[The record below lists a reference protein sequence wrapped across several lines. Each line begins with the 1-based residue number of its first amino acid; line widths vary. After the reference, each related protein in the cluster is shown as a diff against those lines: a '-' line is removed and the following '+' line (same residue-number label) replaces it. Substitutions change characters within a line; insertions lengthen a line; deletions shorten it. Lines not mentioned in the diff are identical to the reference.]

1 MRSVVVTALVVP
13 TLYILAGAILCAMLH
28 ILAAAVRRADRP
40 ALLALAAMGLFA
52 ALAAIFSAQ
61 SVQATGAAQFLR
73 ALKLNVD
80 CILVATWA
88 ATAFIALYVG
98 HSGRVAR
105 AVLTAYA
112 GLSLALIVANEV
124 RPYGL
129 QYEQFTGV
137 SHLRLPWGEIVAQGV
152 GRSGLATFLAVAV
165 LYGMIPYAIG
175 ALWVHYRRTRRPG
188 ALWLLVSQLCFVPL
202 AVAGLLVRL
211 SVLHGFEPGPF
222 GFLLVTGAMSAAV
235 MWETQHALRLS
246 EQRLR
251 VLFERAPAAM
261 VAVEPRHGRIVQA
274 NAVARALS
282 GYGAEELAR
291 MTFTDL
297 TLEAERPQAMHHF
310 LEMRDGRADERRLEW
325 SVIGKDGRL
334 RVTDC
339 AVSSQKDAAGN
350 VVSLIACLI
359 DISERKRIEAAL
371 QREGDKNLAFLRN
384 ASDGIHILDPKGYL
398 IEASDSFCEMLG
410 YEREQVIGMH
420 VSQWEALFSQEQL
433 EAILRDQFQW
443 HRRVALETR
452 HRRRDGS
459 VFEVEVSSVAMIL
472 QGSTVLFNSS
482 RDITARKE
490 AEIRLRESEMRL
502 RTLIEQSPVG
512 ISFSRD
518 GITLDVNAR
527 YVQMFGYASAA
538 EVRGTA
544 YLKRIAPR
552 AQAAVSEIIRRRHA
566 GLDVPSEYETLG
578 LRRDGSEFPLYVTA
592 RRIEMGDGPLTVAC
606 MLDFT
611 ERKHFE
617 ERIRHLAFFDQLTR
631 LPNRELLQ
639 DRLRQAIAACMRAGR
654 HGALLLFGLDNF
666 KSVNESMGHPVGDAL
681 LQQVAARLA
690 AQVRDGDT
698 VARMGGDEFVVLLE
712 DLGSQPWLAAARA
725 ETFGLKIMRALAA
738 PYGPLGDDVHVSCS
752 VGATLLSGHRLGAE
766 DLIQQADIA
775 LNQAKAS
782 GRSTLRFFDP
792 RMQQMVSSRVTLE
805 AELRKAVAAGQFLLH
820 YQRQV
825 DEAHNIIGAEALLR
839 WNHPVRGLVPP
850 AEYIALAEETQMILA
865 IGDWVLDAACAQLAA
880 WRAEPRAASLALA
893 VNVSPLQFQQPQFA
907 DQVRQAIARHGIP
920 AERLKLELTETMLQ
934 GDLQR
939 TIVTMR
945 TLKEEGVQF
954 SLDDFGTGY
963 SSLRYLK
970 QLPLDQ
976 LKIDQSFVRDI
987 VTDPNDKAIVVTII
1001 AIARH
1006 LGLDVIAEGVE
1017 SREQLE
1023 ALRECGCGRYQG
1035 YLFGE
1040 PVTPERLF
1048 GT

>member
-1 MRSVVVTALVVP
+1 MVIALVVP
-13 TLYILAGAILCAMLH
+13 TLYLLAGAMLCAVLH
-28 ILAAAVRRADRP
+28 ILAAAVPRAGRP

-52 ALAAIFSAQ
+52 ALAAIFSAE
-61 SVQATGAAQFLR
+61 SMRAADAAEFLR

-80 CILVATWA
+80 CIIVATWA

-98 HSGRVAR
+98 HSGRIAR

-112 GLSLALIVANEV
+112 VSCLALIVANEV
-124 RPYGL
+124 SPFGL
-129 QYEQFTGV
+129 QYAQFTGV
-137 SHLRLPWGEIVAQGV
+137 SHLRLPWGELIVRGV
-152 GRSGLATFLAVAV
+152 GRSGPATFLAAA
-165 LYGMIPYAIG
+165 LIYAMLPYAVG
-175 ALWVHYRRTRRPG
+175 ALWAHYRRTRRRE
-188 ALWLLVSQLCFVPL
+188 ALGLLVAELCFVPL

-211 SVLHGFEPGPF
+211 SVLRGFEPGPF

-235 MWETQHALRLS
+235 MWERQHALRLS

-251 VLFERAPAAM
+251 VLFESAPAAM
-261 VAVEPRHGRIVQA
+261 MAVEPREGRIVQA

-282 GYGAEELAR
+282 GYGADELAR

-297 TLEAERPQAMHHF
+297 TIEAERPQAMRQF
-310 LEMRDGRADERRLEW
+310 LELRDGRAAERRLEW
-325 SVIGKDGRL
+325 SLIGKDARV

-339 AVSSQKDAAGN
+339 AVSCQKDAAGN

-359 DISERKRIEAAL
+359 DITERKRIEAAL

-384 ASDGIHILDPKGYL
+384 ASDGIHILDPKGNL
-398 IEASDSFCEMLG
+398 IEASDSFGEMLG
-410 YEREQVIGMH
+410 YEREQLIGMH
-420 VSQWEALFSQEQL
+420 VSQWDALFSPEQL
-433 EAILRDQFQW
+433 EAILRDRFQW
-443 HRRVALETR
+443 HRRASLETR
-452 HRRRDGS
+452 HRRRDGT

-472 QGSTVLFNSS
+472 QGTPVLFNSS
-482 RDITARKE
+482 RDITARKQ
-490 AEIRLRESEMRL
+490 AETRLRESEMRL
-502 RTLIEQSPVG
+502 RTLIEQSPVS

-527 YVQMFGYASAA
+527 YVEMFGYTSAA

-544 YLKRIAPR
+544 YLERIAPQARPAVREIVR
-552 AQAAVSEIIRRRHA
+552 ARHA
-566 GLDVPSEYETLG
+566 GLDAPSEYETVG
-578 LRRDGSEFPLYVTA
+578 QRQDGSEFPLYVTA
-592 RRIEMGDGPLTVAC
+592 RRIEVADGPLTVAC

-611 ERKHFE
+611 ERKQFE
-617 ERIRHLAFFDQLTR
+617 ERIRHLALFDQLTR

-639 DRLRQAIAACMRAGR
+639 DRLRQALSASLRAGR

-666 KSVNESMGHPVGDAL
+666 KSVNESMGHTVGDAL

-690 AQVRDGDT
+690 AEVREGDT
-698 VARMGGDEFVVLLE
+698 VARMGGDEFMVLLE
-712 DLGSQPWLAAARA
+712 DLGAQPWAAAAQA
-725 ETFGLKIMRALAA
+725 EMFGVKIMRALSA
-738 PYGPLGDDVHVSCS
+738 PYGPFGDHVHVSCS
-752 VGATLLSGHRLGAE
+752 VGATLLPGHRLGAE

-792 RMQQMVSSRVTLE
+792 RMQQVVSSRVALE
-805 AELRKAVAAGQFLLH
+805 GELRKAVAAGQFMLH
-820 YQRQV
+820 YQPQV
-825 DEAHNIIGAEALLR
+825 DEQHNVIGAEALLR

-850 AEYIALAEETQMILA
+850 AEYIAIAEETQMILP

-880 WRAEPRAASLALA
+880 WGAEPRAAGLTLA

-907 DQVRQAIARHGIP
+907 EQVRAAIARHGIP

-934 GDLQR
+934 GDLER

-963 SSLRYLK
+963 SSLQYLK

-976 LKIDQSFVRDI
+976 LKIDRSFVRDI

-1035 YLFGE
+1035 YLFGKPVE
-1040 PVTPERLF
+1040 PARLF